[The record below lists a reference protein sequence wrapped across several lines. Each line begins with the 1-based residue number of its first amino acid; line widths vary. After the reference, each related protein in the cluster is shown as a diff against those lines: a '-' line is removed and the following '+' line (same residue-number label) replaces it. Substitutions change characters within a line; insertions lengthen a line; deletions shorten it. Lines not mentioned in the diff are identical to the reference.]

1 MKILIV
7 EDDENKL
14 ERLSQYFSSL
24 EIQPRLELRKSY
36 KSGLNAIMSQEFDL
50 VVLDMSLPIF
60 DITSDEDGFEF
71 EPFAG
76 RDLLAEMKRR
86 GTRTKVLIVTQFEA
100 FGEGADAIK
109 LPELSKLLE
118 RTFPDL
124 YLGSV
129 YYTPSQLS
137 WKDDI
142 TTHLLRVC

>member
-14 ERLSQYFSSL
+14 ERLSGYLAGLPDGHQI
-24 EIQPRLELRKSY
+24 ERRRSY
-36 KSGLNAIMSQEFDL
+36 KSGLSAMRTEQFDL

-60 DITSDEDGFEF
+60 DITSEEDGFEF

-76 RDLLAEMKRR
+76 RDLLAEMKRNQVQ
-86 GTRTKVLIVTQFEA
+86 TKVLIVTQFEA
-100 FGEGADAIK
+100 FGEGEEAIR
-109 LPELSKLLE
+109 LPALSAQLAKS
-118 RTFPDL
+118 FPDL

-129 YYTPSQLS
+129 YYTPSQSS

-142 TTHLLRVC
+142 ADHLSRLC